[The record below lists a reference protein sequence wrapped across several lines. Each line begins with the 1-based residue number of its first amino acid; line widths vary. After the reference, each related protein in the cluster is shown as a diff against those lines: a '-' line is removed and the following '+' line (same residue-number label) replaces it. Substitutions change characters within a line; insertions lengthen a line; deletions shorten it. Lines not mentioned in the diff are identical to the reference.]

1 MITTAL
7 TRSAGEIRALVKRR
21 PYQLS
26 GKVIVITG
34 GAGGIG
40 SEMARRCAAGGSSV
54 IVVDLDEDRCQD
66 VVDALP
72 PSRSGTAGHLGVP
85 LDLTDREQIAELV
98 RRVDAHAGRIDVL
111 VNNAGMTSAER
122 FGDRSLDSM
131 EEEIRLNTL
140 SPLFVTR
147 LALDLLRKSPDP
159 RVINTVSLAGMF
171 PEAETPIYCA
181 SKFALRG
188 AMLSIAMDFKSD
200 DVVKGGI
207 KVSSVLPSATDTRML
222 RREAIEGGNLL
233 QFQNPPQSAGPG
245 GRHDDVAAGS
255 PTTRGLPAA
264 GRGTSRESH
273 DGLSQPVVRVA
284 PVLRG
289 QGRIRSQ
296 GLSGRAPG
304 ARRHRRDR
312 HRV

>member
-7 TRSAGEIRALVKRR
+7 TRSAGELRSLVKRR
-21 PYQLS
+21 PFRLS

-40 SEMARRCAAGGSSV
+40 SEMARRCAAGGATIV
-54 IVVDLDEDRCQD
+54 VVDLDAARCQA
-66 VVDALP
+66 VVDSLPTP
-72 PSRSGTAGHLGVP
+72 PSASPGHLGVP
-85 LDLTDREQIAELV
+85 LDLTDRDQIAALV
-98 RRVDAHAGRIDVL
+98 RRVDEHAGRIDVL

-131 EEEIRLNTL
+131 EDEIRLNTL

-147 LALDLLRKSPDP
+147 LTLDLLRRSADP

-188 AMLSIAMDFKSD
+188 AMLSIAMDFKAE
-200 DVVKGGI
+200 GI

-222 RREAIEGGNLL
+222 QREAIEGGNLL
-233 QFQNPPQSAGPG
+233 QFQNPPQSAGQVVDTMISLLDRPRLEAYPRPAEARLVRATMAFPNLLFVLLPFFEG
-245 GRHDDVAAGS
+245 KGESGHKAYLAELLQRGAIIKTDDGYE
-255 PTTRGLPAA
+255 L
-264 GRGTSRESH
+264 
-273 DGLSQPVVRVA
+273 A
-284 PVLRG
+284 P
-289 QGRIRSQ
+289 
-296 GLSGRAPG
+296 
-304 ARRHRRDR
+304 
-312 HRV
+312 